1 MKPLT
6 LKEQKTMAAAIDLLK
21 RGVRDCGP
29 IANDPSSAK
38 QLIRAQI
45 ALAGP
50 EREHFVVLFL
60 DARHKL
66 IDSKILFSGTVDGAE
81 VYPRIILQNALA
93 CNAVAIILAHNHPS
107 AHPEPSAADHAL
119 TSRIKQALAL
129 IDIRLLDHFIIAGN
143 VTTSFAEKG
152 WL

>member
-1 MKPLT
+1 
-6 LKEQKTMAAAIDLLK
+6 
-21 RGVRDCGP
+21 VRDAGP
-29 IANDPSSAK
+29 IANDPKMAL

-60 DARHKL
+60 NARHRL

-81 VYPRIILQNALA
+81 VYPRVILQQALA
-93 CNAVAIILAHNHPS
+93 CNAVAIVLAHNHPS
-107 AHPEPSAADHAL
+107 THPDPSSADHAL
-119 TSRIKQALAL
+119 TARIKQALNL
-129 IDIRLLDHFIIAGN
+129 IDVRLLDHFIVAGDSN
-143 VTTSFAEKG
+143 TSFAEKG